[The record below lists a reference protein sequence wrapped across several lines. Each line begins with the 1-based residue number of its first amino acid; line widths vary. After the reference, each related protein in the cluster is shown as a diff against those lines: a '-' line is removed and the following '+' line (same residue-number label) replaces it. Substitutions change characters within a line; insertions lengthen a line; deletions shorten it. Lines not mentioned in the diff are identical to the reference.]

1 VRQPECGTLLGQRR
15 VPTVTVTDTVIVIVI
30 VIVYTRVIST
40 TKDDLVRV
48 QPAVTQP
55 GRFLQ
60 LVGTHGQETLESRV
74 GVPIRDV
81 RV

>member
-1 VRQPECGTLLGQRR
+1 MRQPECGTLLGQRR
-15 VPTVTVTDTVIVIVI
+15 VPIVTDTVIVIVI
-30 VIVYTRVIST
+30 VIVYARVIST

-55 GRFLQ
+55 GRFVQ

-74 GVPIRDV
+74 WVPIRDV

>member
-1 VRQPECGTLLGQRR
+1 MRQPECGTLLGQRR
-15 VPTVTVTDTVIVIVI
+15 VPTVTDTVIVIV
-30 VIVYTRVIST
+30 YAQVIST

-55 GRFLQ
+55 GRFVQ

-74 GVPIRDV
+74 WVPIRDV

>member
-1 VRQPECGTLLGQRR
+1 MLGQRR
-15 VPTVTVTDTVIVIVI
+15 VPIVTDTVIVIVI
-30 VIVYTRVIST
+30 VYARVIST

-55 GRFLQ
+55 GRFVQ
-60 LVGTHGQETLESRV
+60 LVGTHGQKTLESRV
-74 GVPIRDV
+74 WVPIRDV

>member
-1 VRQPECGTLLGQRR
+1 LLGQRR
-15 VPTVTVTDTVIVIVI
+15 VPTVTDTVIVIDTVIDTVIVIVI
-30 VIVYTRVIST
+30 VYAQVIST

-55 GRFLQ
+55 FVQ

-74 GVPIRDV
+74 WVPIRDV